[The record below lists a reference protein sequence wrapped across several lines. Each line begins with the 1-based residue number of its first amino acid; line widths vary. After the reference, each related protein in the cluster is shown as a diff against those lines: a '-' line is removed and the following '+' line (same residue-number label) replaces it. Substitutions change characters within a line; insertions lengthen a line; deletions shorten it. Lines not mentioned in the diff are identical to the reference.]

1 MIVIWEWEEVDDR
14 DIDVVTHVSETSFNS
29 HYSTDPDTGSY
40 SDATQ
45 CSPVVQSTVTF
56 KCIGCQHS
64 ASSQK
69 ALETV
74 SELLDKGESVPVDIF
89 AEKDNPHDSK
99 AIAFKCW
106 LNNEWIRIG
115 YVVKEARDAVHKAKE
130 DGLIGQISFKWAKF
144 MSNLGKYSSP
154 AFYAGINIT
163 KYGTWEAA
171 VHRCASIR

>member
-1 MIVIWEWEEVDDR
+1 VIWEWEEPHNNDDM
-14 DIDVVTHVSETSFNS
+14 DAVTHVSETSFDS
-29 HYSTDPDTGSY
+29 HHSEPHTDSD

-45 CSPVVQSTVTF
+45 CSPVKQSTVTF

-64 ASSQK
+64 ASSQN
-69 ALETV
+69 ALGKV
-74 SELLDKGESVPVDIF
+74 SELLDEGESVPVNIF
-89 AEKDNPHDSK
+89 HEKDNPYDSK

-106 LNNEWIRIG
+106 LDNEWIRIG
-115 YVVKEARDAVHKAKE
+115 YIVKEARDAVHKAKE

-144 MSNLGKYSSP
+144 MSNLGKYSVP
-154 AFYAGINIT
+154 AFYAGIYIT